1 VAVVVRLME
10 LLDLR
15 DSPPASD
22 DAMVVE
28 LTDEP
33 AALGK
38 FWSMILLLAIRDN
51 ATSVHYHPWREDG
64 VLAYIVANVRHELS
78 PPPDELSEAVVTM
91 ARSLFTEPVQ
101 GGLLARL
108 GGLLARLG
116 GRTVSGLSCGAVEFD
131 VGGNM
136 LLWDAVVWSS
146 GERAGVEL
154 FRVAPPVT
162 EQMHAEPGAPQQ
174 IAWEQLMDLWNRSS
188 RSN

>member
-1 VAVVVRLME
+1 MSSWTNGLAPHFLIR
-10 LLDLR
+10 
-15 DSPPASD
+15 
-22 DAMVVE
+22 
-28 LTDEP
+28 
-33 AALGK
+33 AAGSIPESI
-38 FWSMILLLAIRDN
+38 WM
-51 ATSVHYHPWREDG
+51 
-64 VLAYIVANVRHELS
+64 
-78 PPPDELSEAVVTM
+78 
-91 ARSLFTEPVQ
+91 
-101 GGLLARL
+101 
-108 GGLLARLG
+108 
-116 GRTVSGLSCGAVEFD
+116 SCGTVEFD